1 MPERSEDKQRSTPAP
16 VKELTRLAV
25 DAILDKK
32 GRDIEVFDVRGVSGV
47 ADFFIV
53 TTGESELQVKAIV
66 QSIRASIKENAN
78 ERPWHVEG
86 VEHNNWVLMDYVD
99 LVVHVFL
106 PEMRSYYSLE
116 RLWGDSPRETVA
128 DESSAAEMDLL
139 KD

>member
-78 ERPWHVEG
+78 ERPGHVEG